1 MTYLK
6 VRSPSW
12 LEYKHFMDLLLVGRL
27 KYKKILLLQSI
38 LEHDVEAT
46 SYTCTVMWCHLH
58 QWHCLQQELSDRIL
72 LHESVW
78 YIIIMYSVKFQNVE
92 NFRYNG
98 IHNLV
103 LTCFSFYS
111 FLMEVLLHIT
121 EMGCFRMKKPW
132 KWGI

>member
-6 VRSPSW
+6 VRSLSW

-27 KYKKILLLQSI
+27 QYKKILLLQSI
-38 LEHDVEAT
+38 LEHVVEAT
-46 SYTCTVMWCHLH
+46 SYTCTVMWRHLH

-121 EMGCFRMKKPW
+121 ETGCFRMKKPW